1 MNCTPLY
8 VAITAMANVL
18 GKCNVFEKAIQS
30 ITRKSELNTKFTVQ
44 NSNYQLLARSDV
56 YHGVPNVFRKYEFSR
71 VRKLIGFHNNKI
83 YAQISIQRII
93 TQIYLKT

>member
-1 MNCTPLY
+1 MNCRPVY

-18 GKCNVFEKAIQS
+18 GKCNVFEKAIQF

-44 NSNYQLLARSDV
+44 NSSYQLLARSDV

-71 VRKLIGFHNNKI
+71 VRKLIGFHNSKI
-83 YAQISIQRII
+83 YAHIPIQRII